1 MTLTRRET
9 LLHSLRSA
17 VRIGAGIGL
26 LLALVT
32 GVSLQ
37 SRAQTVEHKDADR
50 PPTFSSEQTAAIER
64 IVREFL
70 VSRPEVLLEA
80 QQSLEAKLERDR
92 SDRVDKA
99 IAANARALFDRGT
112 AATLGDPSGDVTVVE
127 FYDYNCPYCRRASA
141 AVREVLER
149 DKKIRV
155 VVQELPILSKG
166 SEEAARIALA
176 AGMQG
181 RYELAHAAIGAARGP
196 IGDAAALKAVASL
209 GLDMQRLKQDISSD
223 AVTAELELVQNLA
236 KQLLIEGTPYFIVG
250 DKIIP
255 GAPDN
260 LAEALKSAVDEVRTK
275 GCRSCKP

>member
-1 MTLTRRET
+1 M
-9 LLHSLRSA
+9 
-17 VRIGAGIGL
+17 RIGAGIAS

-37 SRAQTVEHKDADR
+37 ALAQTMERKDADR
-50 PPTFSSEQTAAIER
+50 PPTFSSEQTEAIER
-64 IVREFL
+64 IVRELL

-92 SDRVDKA
+92 SDRTDKA
-99 IAANARALFDRGT
+99 IAANARPLFDRGT

-149 DKKIRV
+149 DRKIRV

-181 RYELAHAAIGAARGP
+181 RYEQAHAAIGAARGP

-260 LAEALKSAVDEVRTK
+260 LAEALKNAVDEVRTK